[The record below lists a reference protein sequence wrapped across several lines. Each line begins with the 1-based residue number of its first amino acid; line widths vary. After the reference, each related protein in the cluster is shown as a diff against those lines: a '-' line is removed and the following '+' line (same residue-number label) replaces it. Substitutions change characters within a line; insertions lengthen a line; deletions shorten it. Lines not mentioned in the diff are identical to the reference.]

1 MSVYFLGHGNLVK
14 IGKSANPEA
23 RVRTLQT
30 AAFMRLRLL
39 AVAEIASE
47 AQSYEIERQLHE
59 QFAWSRKRG
68 EFFRASAPL
77 RELIAAVAAGMD
89 VREAMARTATKCRQ
103 LANKQRRLQG
113 CKAVTPP
120 VAENTHKRRK
130 RLRAEAR
137 AMGG

>member
-1 MSVYFLGHGNLVK
+1 MSVYFLAHGNLVK
-14 IGKSANPEA
+14 IGKSADPDA

-39 AVAEIASE
+39 AVADIASE
-47 AQSYEIERQLHE
+47 AQSYEIERRLHE

-68 EFFRASAPL
+68 EFFRTSAPL

-89 VREAMARTATKCRQ
+89 VREAMRLTADQCRQ
-103 LANKQRRLQG
+103 LARRQGRLQA

-137 AMGG
+137 AMSG